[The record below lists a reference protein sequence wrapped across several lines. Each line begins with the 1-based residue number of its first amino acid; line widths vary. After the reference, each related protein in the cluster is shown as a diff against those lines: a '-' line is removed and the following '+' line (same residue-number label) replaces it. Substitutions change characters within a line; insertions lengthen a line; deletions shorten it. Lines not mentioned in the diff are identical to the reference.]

1 MGGSPWDGN
10 GDWVPT
16 RPYVFLTGMI
26 EAVSQR
32 HGNNTVA
39 VGIFAR
45 GNKA

>member
-1 MGGSPWDGN
+1 MGESVGWKRG
-10 GDWVPT
+10 PT